1 MFNVVHVAIS
11 VSNIENS
18 IEFYKKFGFKELKS
32 WDAADES
39 IKIRMLKLNE
49 IILEI
54 FCYKNHIELP
64 KTATSTAT
72 DLPVLGTK
80 HFALGVS
87 NIEKA
92 KRWVLEN
99 KIADDVTINVGRLG
113 KPYFFIKDPDGIL
126 VEIIEKDIPKTDLLD
141 NSKQEIAKII
151 RNASNTGFYAKNRFH
166 SMEHI
171 AKVVTFSYLL
181 GKEEKLTEEEMKL
194 LLVSAAFHDCGR
206 NGNDGEN
213 EHAEAGAKLAGEY
226 FTKNPTNPFNI
237 NADELP
243 IIQVV
248 IHYHEHKE
256 HELGK
261 LNKDGIEYLVK
272 KYNAPSDKISE
283 IEKLCMLLKDADA
296 LDRERFATYGKL
308 DPKYLRSK
316 SAKTPQMLK
325 YAKEINQVVA
335 KEILKKIYG
344 IENIKEG
351 IDSVKLLEELKLK
364 KVEMLGN
371 EFSLNIEEIL
381 DLLF

>member
-181 GKEEKLTEEEMKL
+181 GKEEKLIEEEMKL

-226 FTKNPTNPFNI
+226 FTKNPTNLFNI
-237 NADELP
+237 NADEIP

-261 LNKDGIEYLVK
+261 LNKDGIAYLVK